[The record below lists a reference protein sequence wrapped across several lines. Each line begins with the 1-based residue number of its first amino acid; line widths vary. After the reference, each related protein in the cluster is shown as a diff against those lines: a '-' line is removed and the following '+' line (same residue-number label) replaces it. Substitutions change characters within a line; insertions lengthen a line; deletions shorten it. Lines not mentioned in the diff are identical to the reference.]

1 VEVTVGSG
9 SVQQQIRLCK
19 LDDICYAFL
28 PAYADLSA
36 MKCSYGQDVT
46 ELWLDGHKLVSGQL
60 LDAVEPGK
68 AYEMKIVTA
77 DGGQELLSCIFL
89 QSENLPSVF
98 VDTVSGSMDYVNEV
112 KGNEEMG
119 TFICVT
125 AEGKTDS
132 ESVVSW
138 IRGRGNS
145 SWDTNYSGHDSTK
158 NSYTIHLREETDV
171 LQMGDAKNWVLQAN
185 KQDDSMM
192 KNKLSYDFAKDI
204 GVPYAV
210 DAEFADLYFNGE
222 YWGTYLICEKVE
234 MARNRID
241 PAGKYLIERDNR
253 ESDQEKYIE
262 TLYGRFSVH
271 TPEKLT
277 DSERSYLTDFLTST
291 CWSIQDAAKSDDYLN
306 YIDVESFA
314 RLYAMNEISN
324 DPDANRFSAFYY
336 KEDDNAGRLKA
347 GPVWDFDFGY
357 GSDQRGSEPLVSCY
371 PDGWFRPLY
380 YSETFNACLMDIFE
394 EIHDHI
400 YENYQDEYFDA
411 KKNYLAASYYLNAV
425 RWQKIGDR
433 EAVQNMMETS
443 VDAVR
448 DYFAARITLLDA
460 VFNSDIPYCK
470 VSFVFSSGEE
480 FRHTYVKAG
489 ETLSKEVVEYLRTN
503 YGIIPVKIR
512 DGEEIDWE
520 TYQITQD
527 TDMECR

>member
-1 VEVTVGSG
+1 
-9 SVQQQIRLCK
+9 
-19 LDDICYAFL
+19 
-28 PAYADLSA
+28 
-36 MKCSYGQDVT
+36 
-46 ELWLDGHKLVSGQL
+46 
-60 LDAVEPGK
+60 
-68 AYEMKIVTA
+68 
-77 DGGQELLSCIFL
+77 
-89 QSENLPSVF
+89 
-98 VDTVSGSMDYVNEV
+98 
-112 KGNEEMG
+112 
-119 TFICVT
+119 
-125 AEGKTDS
+125 
-132 ESVVSW
+132 
-138 IRGRGNS
+138 
-145 SWDTNYSGHDSTK
+145 
-158 NSYTIHLREETDV
+158 
-171 LQMGDAKNWVLQAN
+171 
-185 KQDDSMM
+185 MM

-241 PAGKYLIERDNR
+241 PAGKYLIEQDNR

-262 TLYGRFSVH
+262 TFYGRFSVH

-277 DSERSYLTDFLTST
+277 DSERSYLTDFLTGT
-291 CWSIQDAAKSDDYLN
+291 CRSIQEAAKSDDYLN

-314 RLYAMNEISN
+314 GLYAMNEISN

-357 GSDQRGSEPLVSCY
+357 GYDRRGSEPLVSCY
-371 PDGWFRPLY
+371 ADGWFRPLY
-380 YSETFNACLMDIFE
+380 DSETFKACLMDLFE

-425 RWQKIGDR
+425 RWQKTGDR
-433 EAVQNMMETS
+433 EAAQNMMETS

-470 VSFVFSSGEE
+470 VAFVYSSGEE

-489 ETLSKEVVEYLRTN
+489 ETLSEEIVEYLRTN
-503 YGIIPVKIR
+503 CGIIPVKIR

-527 TDMECR
+527 MDMECQ